1 MAARVQEGQYLITV
15 PELAAEALG
24 SFLAEHM
31 SRRFASTHAQLT
43 ELVPSVARL
52 AIECIG
58 NSDALYHNVEHT
70 MLVTLVGYDIM
81 KGRSLLQPTYP
92 SDYAH
97 LIVACLLHDIGYV
110 RGILKGDGPDGYVID
125 AKGNTVK
132 LPRGSSDAALLPH
145 HVDRSKL
152 FVMDRITN
160 IELLDAKRIADAIEF
175 TRFPSPHVPDDNN
188 EEGLLVRAADLIG
201 QLGDPHYL
209 RKSNAL
215 YYEFEEV
222 GMNKQLGYSSP
233 ADLTDLYPQFYWNSV
248 SPHIQSA
255 IRYLNVTSSGRQWIA
270 NLYSN
275 VFRAERELSHCGP
288 QH

>member
-1 MAARVQEGQYLITV
+1 MITV

-24 SFLAEHM
+24 SFLHEHM
-31 SRRFASTHAQLT
+31 SRRFSTTHADLT

-52 AIECIG
+52 AVECIG

-81 KGRSLLQPTYP
+81 KGRSLLTPTYP

-97 LIVACLLHDIGYV
+97 MLVACLMHDIGYV
-110 RGILKGDGPDGYVID
+110 RGILKGDGADGYVID
-125 AKGNTVK
+125 DKGNKTK
-132 LPRGSSDAALLPH
+132 LPRGASDAALLSH

-152 FVMDRITN
+152 FVMDRISK
-160 IELLDAKRIADAIEF
+160 IELLDAERIARAIEY
-175 TRFPSPHVPDDNN
+175 TRFPSPHGGDDEEN

-209 RKSNAL
+209 RKANAL
-215 YYEFEEV
+215 YFEFEEV
-222 GMNKQLGYSSP
+222 GMNRQLGYTSP
-233 ADLTDLYPQFYWNSV
+233 ADLTDLYPQFYWNSI
-248 SPHIQSA
+248 SPHIQTA
-255 IRYLNVTSSGRQWIA
+255 IRYLNVTSSGRQWVA

-275 VFRAERELSHCGP
+275 VFRAERELSLCGP
-288 QH
+288 QR